1 MLGTFDRIALVTEA
15 SLELG
20 MQFLELLFEALH
32 SGFKRLSDRYSVRG
46 EGMACF
52 WVHGTTFVEPT
63 SRLLPGNRDLD

>member
-1 MLGTFDRIALVTEA
+1 
-15 SLELG
+15 